1 MHRTNKCDG
10 CGAQLAQGQRVV
22 ALIPDVD
29 VVINKANE
37 CHLRLKLS
45 LDAIDIR
52 ALKIYC
58 QECLDLSQFEA
69 QDGV

>member
-1 MHRTNKCDG
+1 MHRVNKCDG

-22 ALIPDVD
+22 ALIPEVE
-29 VVINKANE
+29 VVLNKTNNTN
-37 CHLRLKLS
+37 LRLKLS
-45 LDAIDIR
+45 LDAIDVR

-58 QECLDLSQFEA
+58 QKCLDLSQFEH